1 MLKKWFLSHSVGFI
15 NPKFKTLVQHFSFRY
30 YCSTTTTTSSQS
42 QSESEPDTNPLPVSY
57 LINNFGFS
65 HESALKV
72 FNQKQ
77 VRFNTL
83 EKPNSVITFFKT
95 HGFSQSNIRTTI
107 KKAPWLLSSKPN
119 NKILPK
125 FQFFLSKGV
134 SSSDIVSLLTANP
147 KILQSSLEKRI
158 IPRFELLSKFLK
170 TNKDVIVCLIM
181 HWSLFV
187 CTPYDNIV
195 ANINLMTDF
204 GVCDSNI
211 ARLFQQSPSIFG
223 STDLLKS
230 LEEVKG
236 LGFDPSMTTFVA
248 ALMAKKCM
256 TKKLWNQKVDV
267 FKKQGWS
274 DEVVLQAFRSYPSLM
289 LVSIDKV
296 NLVMSYWVNQLGWNS
311 LALIKCPLIFGF
323 SLEKRVIPRASILQ
337 FLLMKGLRKKN
348 SSLVAPFLYTEKLFL
363 DKFVFSFKEESDNLL
378 KRYEDKMELAYTK
391 ENIGMPLTK

>member
-158 IPRFELLSKFLK
+158 IPRFELL
-170 TNKDVIVCLIM
+170 T
-181 HWSLFV
+181 
-187 CTPYDNIV
+187 
-195 ANINLMTDF
+195 
-204 GVCDSNI
+204 
-211 ARLFQQSPSIFG
+211 RLFQQSPSIFG

-289 LVSIDKV
+289 LVSIDK
-296 NLVMSYWVNQLGWNS
+296 
-311 LALIKCPLIFGF
+311 FG
-323 SLEKRVIPRASILQ
+323 EKGHS
-337 FLLMKGLRKKN
+337 KGLNFTISFDESYMRKKWN
-348 SSLVAPFLYTEKLFL
+348 LHTQRKTMACHSLNRECSRNGVSSPSHVYSIKNP
-363 DKFVFSFKEESDNLL
+363 
-378 KRYEDKMELAYTK
+378 
-391 ENIGMPLTK
+391 

>member
-1 MLKKWFLSHSVGFI
+1 MLKLFLHNTTKSTT
-15 NPKFKTLVQHFSFRY
+15 PKFHRLLPSFSFRY
-30 YCSTTTTTSSQS
+30 YCITTTTA
-42 QSESEPDTNPLPVSY
+42 SESEPDTHPFAVSY

-95 HGFSQSNIRTTI
+95 HDFSQSNIRTI
-107 KKAPWLLSSKPN
+107 IRKAPWLLSSEPHKTL
-119 NKILPK
+119 LPK

-134 SSSDIVSLLTANP
+134 SSSDIVSLLIANP
-147 KILQSSLEKRI
+147 KILHSSLEKRI

-211 ARLFQQSPSIFG
+211 ARLLQQRPSIFG
-223 STDLLKS
+223 STDLINS

-236 LGFDPSMTTFVA
+236 LGFDPSMTTFEA
-248 ALMAKKCM
+248 ALS
-256 TKKLWNQKVDV
+256 KKLWDEKVDT
-267 FKKQGWS
+267 FKKWGWS
-274 DEVVLQAFRSYPSLM
+274 DEDIDNVFRRQPNLLFASL
-289 LVSIDKV
+289 DKI
-296 NLVMSYWVNQLGWNS
+296 NLLMNFWINQLGWDS
-311 LALIKCPLIFGF
+311 VRLRKCPFMFNYNVHI
-323 SLEKRVIPRASILQ
+323 RIIPRASVLQ
-337 FLLMKGLRKKN
+337 YLLMKGLREKN
-348 SSLVAPFLYTEKLFL
+348 ASLITPFIHSEKLFL
-363 DKFVFSFKEESDNLL
+363 SKFVYSFKEEESDYLSKL
-378 KRYEDKMELAYTK
+378 YKDKMKLAYTK
-391 ENIGMPLTK
+391 KNKKNNGKPFSK

>member
-1 MLKKWFLSHSVGFI
+1 MLKKWFLSQSVVLVGII
-15 NPKFKTLVQHFSFRY
+15 NPTNSVTPKFNLLLPQFSFRY
-30 YCSTTTTTSSQS
+30 YCSTTTTTSQS
-42 QSESEPDTNPLPVSY
+42 QSDTNPLPVSY

-65 HESALKV
+65 HESALKA
-72 FNQKQ
+72 FNQKH

-83 EKPNSVITFFKT
+83 EKPNSVITFFKN
-95 HGFSQSNIRTTI
+95 HGFSQSNIRTI
-107 KKAPWLLSSKPN
+107 IRKAPWLLSSEPN
-119 NKILPK
+119 NKILRK

-134 SSSDIVSLLTANP
+134 SSSHIVSLLTANP

-170 TNKDVIVCLIM
+170 TNKDVIVCLIL

-187 CTPYDNIV
+187 RTPYDNIV

-211 ARLFQQSPSIFG
+211 ARLLQQRPSIFS

-236 LGFDPSMTTFVA
+236 LGFDPSMTTFEA

-267 FKKQGWS
+267 FKKWGWS
-274 DEVVLQAFRSYPSLM
+274 DEVVLQAFRSYPCLM
-289 LVSIDKV
+289 LVSIDK
-296 NLVMSYWVNQLGWNS
+296 
-311 LALIKCPLIFGF
+311 FG
-323 SLEKRVIPRASILQ
+323 EKGHS
-337 FLLMKGLRKKN
+337 KGLNFTISFDERKKWN
-348 SSLVAPFLYTEKLFL
+348 LHTQRKTMACHSLYRVCSRNGVSSPSHVYSIKNP
-363 DKFVFSFKEESDNLL
+363 
-378 KRYEDKMELAYTK
+378 
-391 ENIGMPLTK
+391 